1 MNNREEQNNID
12 EEIKNI
18 TLDRLL
24 DLSHLK
30 QAVEYVYQNPTAS
43 PDYWLRLINL
53 YHEALIT
60 PPILSTFNALFDV
73 SIEDDYKKYRSEH
86 HNDYENLFGKICTEL
101 KNNTVFD
108 EALLHLSFLDQM
120 QSVLGKKGRLL
131 VDAMKKYFVIYHGDD
146 PNKVVSIQLYQNTIA
161 KLSALYVAKSK
172 EVYKKEK
179 RMKAR
184 EWILPY
190 FNLNLDHPDIKKKIK
205 HQKQKQYLK
214 ALYQE
219 KDEALMSFLQE
230 LIDKEKDSVSS
241 SLLSSMIDYFILQE
255 ETDLSKIVTKPSYYD
270 TYKTYKKTIKLT
282 NRLNSGYISYDG
294 DEVKYYRSFITF
306 DEKDKT
312 YKVDMKVDDELLLS
326 QDNLNYEKWERVFRN
341 LRKEIILKAHT
352 LDVDESIPL
361 DFVNYVK
368 KRIPM
373 SDEYYIFDS
382 QKVYSMFNLS
392 DFLEVFRFKTN
403 ALTPLQEQSFV
414 DEEAYQNTRQ
424 LFVNNGLLWIMLFV
438 SKSNLFSGED
448 KENNI
453 RNYQKLI
460 HNMYQITTF
469 AKDSNLSLEHFS
481 DVLLINAI
489 SSCCSREDM
498 AILGKDVIE
507 KLYLNTDFTNK
518 DEKVIVDRA
527 KRLFSQGMLR
537 SQSTVP
543 YIKGHYGNYSYALY
557 DTQDE
562 TALLSG
568 INTDSCFRP
577 DGTDNDFMH
586 YCILDKNGFIIKICD
601 YFGNFIAR
609 ASGFRNGN
617 CVLINQLRTIYDKN
631 GLYRGSSQNE
641 QQDIIETFKKACND
655 IVTISQNNPLE
666 AIKIDFVFVNK
677 SYTLAYMNS
686 NVAGDV
692 FAKITNSL
700 VDTKSEDWLDFV
712 GTTKNLKDARFNKR
726 FTTDY
731 GDYQLVC
738 MASKKKRGSVRFHE
752 VNLCDVPAVYE
763 RERNKVEVV
772 LNPTSRDEKKVNRIR
787 AVSAFFK
794 GEEYIPLKL
803 VQENTLVL
811 GDNWYLVWKDGEVL
825 DTCILVQDEKA
836 KKEYAATISSLEEQV
851 LTKKDTTFK
860 VLQKKP

>member
-1 MNNREEQNNID
+1 MNNRKEQNNID

-18 TLDRLL
+18 PLDRLL

-30 QAVEYVYQNPTAS
+30 QAVEYVYQNSTAS
-43 PDYWLRLINL
+43 PDYWFRLINL

-60 PPILSTFNALFDV
+60 PPTLSTFNALFDA

-86 HNDYENLFGKICTEL
+86 HNEYENLFGKICTEL

-131 VDAMKKYFVIYHGDD
+131 VDAMKKYFAIYHGDN

-179 RMKAR
+179 KRKAR

-190 FNLNLDHPDIKKKIK
+190 FTLNLDHPDIKKKIK
-205 HQKQKQYLK
+205 HQKQKHYLK
-214 ALYQE
+214 VLYQE
-219 KDEALMSFLQE
+219 KNDVLMSFLQE

-255 ETDLSKIVTKPSYYD
+255 GTDLSRIVTKPSYYD
-270 TYKTYKKTIKLT
+270 AYKTYKKAIKLT

-306 DEKDKT
+306 DEKDKS

-326 QDNLNYEKWERVFRN
+326 QDNFNYEKWERVFRN

-352 LDVDESIPL
+352 LDVDESISL
-361 DFVNYVK
+361 DLVNYVK

-373 SDEYYIFDS
+373 SDEYYVFDS
-382 QKVYSMFNLS
+382 ENVYQEFHLS
-392 DFLEVFRFKTN
+392 DFLAVCKMKGD
-403 ALTPLQEQSFV
+403 LTLSQEQSLI
-414 DEEAYQNTRQ
+414 DEESYQNVKQ
-424 LFVNNGLLWIMLFV
+424 LFVNNGLLWIMLFIF
-438 SKSNLFSGED
+438 KSNLFKPED
-448 KENNI
+448 KEYHI

-460 HNMYQITTF
+460 HNMNQITMF
-469 AKDSNLSLEHFS
+469 VKGSNLSLTQFS
-481 DVLLINAI
+481 DVLLMNAI
-489 SSCCSREDM
+489 SSCCSSEDM
-498 AILGKDVIE
+498 AILGKEVIE
-507 KLYLNTDFTNK
+507 KLYRNTDFTNK

-527 KRLFSQGMLR
+527 KRLFSRGMLR
-537 SQSTVP
+537 SKSTVP
-543 YIKGHYGNYSYALY
+543 YIKGHYGNYSYSLY
-557 DTQDE
+557 DAQDE
-562 TALLSG
+562 TALLAG
-568 INTDSCFRP
+568 IHTDSCFRP

-631 GLYRGSSQNE
+631 GLYRGSSRNE

-655 IVTISQNNPLE
+655 IVTVSQNNPLE
-666 AIKIDFVFVNK
+666 QVKIDFVFVNK
-677 SYTLAYMNS
+677 SYTLAYMRS
-686 NVAGDV
+686 NVGGDV

-712 GTTKNLKDARFNKR
+712 GTTRNLKDARFNKR

-731 GDYQLVC
+731 GDYQLICV
-738 MASKKKRGSVRFHE
+738 ASKKKRESVRFHE
-752 VNLCDVPAVYE
+752 VNLCDVPAIYE
-763 RERNKVEVV
+763 RERSKVEVV
-772 LNPTSRDEKKVNRIR
+772 LAPTLVEEKKVNRIR
-787 AVSAFFK
+787 AVNAFFRD
-794 GEEYIPLKL
+794 EVYTPLKL
-803 VQENTLVL
+803 SQENTLVL
-811 GDNWYLVWKDGEVL
+811 GDNWYLIWKDGEVL

-836 KKEYAATISSLEEQV
+836 KKEYAAAVSALEEQT
-851 LTKKDTTFK
+851 LAPQKISTKVFE
-860 VLQKKP
+860 KK